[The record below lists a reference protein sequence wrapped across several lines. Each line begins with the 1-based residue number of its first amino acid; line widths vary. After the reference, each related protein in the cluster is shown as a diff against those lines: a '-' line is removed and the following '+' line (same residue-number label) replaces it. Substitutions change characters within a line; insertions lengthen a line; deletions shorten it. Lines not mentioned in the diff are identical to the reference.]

1 MGGLEIAGVVGTWV
15 AAGVAII
22 ALVGIAGP
30 ILIWRASRT
39 ERHRALAA
47 IGDDNNGYM
56 SKGIRLGPNTYLGQ
70 RIRAPILKTIPRL
83 TDKNLKWSSASLKE
97 TRSPSTWV
105 QFGALLNAYGV
116 EFSRGDSLVIKHGKA
131 LLPVHPLWVLGI
143 GKDPSASRAM
153 STTLC
158 KLDNVLAQ
166 LGSQEKVVDHIIGML
181 TVTNVEFQEL
191 VYQSM
196 RHLRESTTATVE
208 LDMRAGV
215 IKVPSAFGVMQQFIV
230 DLDRIF
236 PEDMRSHETISVR
249 HTTVVLAAMKSCLRS
264 EMLKSCH
271 DITPLLKLVQGVQE
285 RGDMVYLS

>member
-1 MGGLEIAGVVGTWV
+1 MTPVSSQPRSTLLTFSSEMMQWIKIVRT
-15 AAGVAII
+15 
-22 ALVGIAGP
+22 GP
-30 ILIWRASRT
+30 IPMDIYLPRTDAQRMVYALLSMPWHPENYLIGSSGFGAAEELLVAVSWR
-39 ERHRALAA
+39 LVP
-47 IGDDNNGYM
+47 IM
-56 SKGIRLGPNTYLGQ
+56 S
-70 RIRAPILKTIPRL
+70 RIRENSNFLSLGEQERNRL
-83 TDKNLKWSSASLKE
+83 NE
-97 TRSPSTWV
+97 
-105 QFGALLNAYGV
+105 ALEPAFRRL
-116 EFSRGDSLVIKHGKA
+116 D
-131 LLPVHPLWVLGI
+131 
-143 GKDPSASRAM
+143 KDPSASRAM

-166 LGSQEKVVDHIIGML
+166 LGSQEKVVDHIIGIL

-208 LDMRAGV
+208 LDMRAGT

-249 HTTVVLAAMKSCLRS
+249 QTTVVLAAMKSCLRS

-271 DITPLLKLVQGVQE
+271 DTTPLLKLVQEVQE
-285 RGDMVYLS
+285 QGDVVYLS